1 MPLGIIRRYIEGHEM
16 DVEPGITSRRLIT
29 ELKIPGKLKMVS
41 YVNGKKRGLDETLKD
56 GDEVKL
62 ATLLG
67 GG

>member
-1 MPLGIIRRYIEGHEM
+1 M